1 MVMGMVLVTDRK
13 MRGSKMER
21 RGMRTARSK
30 RKKRTEKTRNLNT
43 AMGRKVEGDK
53 QRGRKRVVQEKA
65 RARMLHTGPH
75 TDMTLLEIGDHPF

>member
-13 MRGSKMER
+13 KRGSKMER

-53 QRGRKRVVQEKA
+53 QRGRKRVVQGEA
-65 RARMLHTGPH
+65 RGRMLHTGPH
-75 TDMTLLEIGDHPF
+75 TDMTLLEIDDHPF